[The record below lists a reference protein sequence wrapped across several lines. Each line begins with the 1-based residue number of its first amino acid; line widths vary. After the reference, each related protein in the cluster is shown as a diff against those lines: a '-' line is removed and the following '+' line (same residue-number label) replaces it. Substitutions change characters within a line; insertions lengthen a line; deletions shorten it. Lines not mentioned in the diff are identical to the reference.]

1 MKLRK
6 NLKPAVLILFIITF
20 ISSCA
25 MHPICPAYAEKDS
38 QETENSI

>member
-6 NLKPAVLILFIITF
+6 NLISAALILFVILFMT
-20 ISSCA
+20 SCA

-38 QETENSI
+38 QKTEKTV